1 MRLYDIMTWQ
11 SHINTV
17 RWRTKN
23 YNIAQ

>member
-1 MRLYDIMTWQ
+1 MTLQ

-23 YNIAQ
+23 YNSVHS